1 MTSSFAPHRRARTW
15 LRITLIV
22 PSEMTDAAGTYLA
35 DLTGQGV
42 EINTDQFDANTGTE
56 RVIGYL
62 LQDEKGENV
71 DNWISELDFFLTSLS
86 VNFPDSP
93 PPVKQ
98 LDTINEEDWG
108 KNWKAYFKPLRITER
123 LVIKP
128 TWERYDAIGD
138 EMVIEMDPGLAFGT
152 GHHAS
157 THLALNLIDDIFHTD
172 AKPERVLDVGTGTG
186 ILAMGCGLLGA
197 RQVTAIDNDPDA
209 VAAAQSNVAANNLD
223 TIITVGNDEVAYLE
237 GHYDLII
244 ANITHDVLQILAP
257 DLVRLLAP
265 GGRLILAG
273 ILRDEQEGS
282 IISIY
287 KGRGLTHQKTTH
299 EDEWAGLLFTKDV
312 R

>member
-1 MTSSFAPHRRARTW
+1 MKSSFAPHRPARTW

-22 PSEMTDAAGTYLA
+22 PAEMTDAASVYLT

-42 EINTDQFDANTGTE
+42 EINSDHSDAETQTD

-71 DNWISELDFFLTSLS
+71 DDRVSELDNFLKSLAA
-86 VNFPDSP
+86 NFPESTP
-93 PPVKQ
+93 PAKQ

-108 KNWKAYFKPLRITER
+108 KNWKAYFKPLHITER

-128 TWERYDAIGD
+128 TWEHYDATGD
-138 EMVIEMDPGLAFGT
+138 EKVIEMDPGLAFGT

-157 THLALNLIDDIFHTD
+157 THLALTLIDAIFTAE

-186 ILAMGCGLLGA
+186 ILAMGCALLGA
-197 RQVTAIDNDPDA
+197 REVTAIDNDPDA

-223 TIITVGNDEVAYLE
+223 TIITVGIDDVASLA
-237 GHYDLII
+237 GQYDLII

-265 GGRLILAG
+265 GGRLVLAG
-273 ILRDEQEGS
+273 ILRDDQEGS
-282 IISIY
+282 IVRIY
-287 KGRGLTHQKTTH
+287 TGLGLVHDQTIY

-312 R
+312 

>member
-1 MTSSFAPHRRARTW
+1 MKSSFAPHRPAKTW

-22 PSEMTDAAGTYLA
+22 APEMTDAAGVYLA
-35 DLTGQGV
+35 ELTGQGV
-42 EINTDQFDANTGTE
+42 EINTSQSDSTTQTD

-62 LQDEKGENV
+62 LQEEIDENV
-71 DNWISELDFFLTSLS
+71 QDRVDELDVFLKSLAA
-86 VNFPDSP
+86 NFPGSP
-93 PPVKQ
+93 LPARQ

-108 KNWKAYFKPLRITER
+108 KSWKAYFKPLRITEL

-138 EMVIEMDPGLAFGT
+138 EKVIEMDPGLAFGT

-157 THLALNLIDDIFHTD
+157 THLALTLIDDIFHTD

-186 ILAMGCGLLGA
+186 ILAMGCALFGA
-197 RQVTAIDNDPDA
+197 REVTAVDNDPDA

-223 TIITVGNDEVAYLE
+223 TIIRVGIDDVASLA
-237 GHYDLII
+237 GQYDVII
-244 ANITHDVLQILAP
+244 ANITHDVLQLLAP
-257 DLVRLLAP
+257 DLVRLLVP
-265 GGRLILAG
+265 GGRLVLAG

-287 KGRGLTHQKTTH
+287 TGRGLAHQKTTH
-299 EDEWAGLLFTKDV
+299 EDEWAGLLFTKDLQ
-312 R
+312 

>member
-1 MTSSFAPHRRARTW
+1 MKSSFAPHRQAKTW

-22 PSEMTDAAGTYLA
+22 PSEMTDAAGVFLT

-42 EINTDQFDANTGTE
+42 EINSDQPDAETQTD

-71 DNWISELDFFLTSLS
+71 DDRVSELDNFLKALA

-93 PPVKQ
+93 LPTRQ

-108 KNWKAYFKPLRITER
+108 KKWKAYFKPLHITER

-128 TWERYDAIGD
+128 TWEQYDATGD
-138 EMVIEMDPGLAFGT
+138 EKVIEMDPGLAFGT

-157 THLALNLIDDIFHTD
+157 THLALTLIDAIFTAE

-197 RQVTAIDNDPDA
+197 REVTAIDNDPDA

-223 TIITVGNDEVAYLE
+223 TIIKVGIDDVALLA
-237 GHYDLII
+237 GQYDLII

-257 DLVRLLAP
+257 NLVRLLAP

-273 ILRDEQEGS
+273 ILRDEQEES
-282 IISIY
+282 IIRIY
-287 KGRGLTHQKTTH
+287 TGIGLAHQKTTH

-312 R
+312 Q